1 MLSGGLSTGFP
12 DGGGAPA
19 FSAMLAAMP
28 FSNLLRRALLPCFTL
43 LSALGALNA
52 GCASRESFGTQSI
65 SVLGAGVINDP
76 KNKSLRFDLLKFGLD
91 SFCDEMR
98 SRGLALKMNDDEPVM
113 GRFFATACNTQVI
126 DEEPRKSF
134 VVQYSGSGFATS
146 PQGGRVGFSTT
157 GLVEYS
163 PDFLLHDGALYVY
176 FRPRVVDATGFQT
189 LLVESALAANAL
201 KLFGVD
207 ADAFGRKVV
216 DGQLRRGFTV
226 IRYGSSGET
235 DFGLGLVAT
244 GEKPYHPFSVRSEDK
259 RALVNER
266 TEVHLGQQDFIGPL
280 VVEADE
286 ALYLTLSLDGAPA
299 IDALLVPEATG
310 RSMIDSFTKTAGPV
324 PSAAPLLLN
333 EAVPRGANWK
343 RFIPVEK
350 GRYFLVLDN
359 SAALG
364 PSSPPAG
371 PADGLSARTDV
382 LVLVGARP

>member
-1 MLSGGLSTGFP
+1 
-12 DGGGAPA
+12 
-19 FSAMLAAMP
+19 MLAEMP
-28 FSNLLRRALLPCFTL
+28 FSSAIRCISLAVSLLVVA
-43 LSALGALNA
+43 S
-52 GCASRESFGTQSI
+52 CASRESFGTRSI
-65 SVLGAGVINDP
+65 SVLGPGVINDP
-76 KNKSLRFDLLKFGLD
+76 QNKSLRFDLLKFGLD
-91 SFCDEMR
+91 SFCDEMK

-113 GRFFATACNTQVI
+113 GRFFASACNTQVI

-163 PDFLLHDGALYVY
+163 PDFLLHEGALYVY

-189 LLVESALAANAL
+189 LLVESTLAASAL

-216 DGQLRRGFTV
+216 DAQLRRGFTV
-226 IRYGSSGET
+226 IRQGSSGET
-235 DFGLGLVAT
+235 DFGLGLVAV
-244 GEKPYHPFSVRSEDK
+244 GEKPYHPFTVSSEDK
-259 RALVNER
+259 RVLVNER
-266 TEVHLGQQDFIGPL
+266 SEVHLGQQDFIGPL
-280 VVEADE
+280 NVEDDQ
-286 ALYLTLSLDGAPA
+286 ALYFTVALDGAPA
-299 IDALLVPEATG
+299 LDAILVPEATG
-310 RSMIDSFTKTAGPV
+310 RSMIDTFTKNPGPV
-324 PSAAPLLLN
+324 AAAAPFLLN
-333 EAVPRGANWK
+333 EAVPRGAAWK
-343 RFIPVEK
+343 RYVAVEK

-359 SAALG
+359 SPALG

>member
-1 MLSGGLSTGFP
+1 
-12 DGGGAPA
+12 
-19 FSAMLAAMP
+19 MLAAMP
-28 FSNLLRRALLPCFTL
+28 SPTPLHSALKPGFALLVVL
-43 LSALGALNA
+43 LVSLAS
-52 GCASRESFGTQSI
+52 CASRESFGTQSI

-91 SFCDEMR
+91 SFCDEMKN
-98 SRGLALKMNDDEPVM
+98 RGLALKMNDDEPVM

-134 VVQYSGSGFATS
+134 VVQYSGSGFAAS

-163 PDFLLHDGALYVY
+163 PDFLLHEGALYVY

-189 LLVESALAANAL
+189 LLVESALAASAL

-207 ADAFGRKVV
+207 ADAFGRRVV
-216 DGQLRRGFTV
+216 EGQLRRGFTV

-244 GEKPYHPFSVRSEDK
+244 GEKPYHPFTVSSEDK
-259 RALVNER
+259 RVLVNER
-266 TEVHLGQQDFIGPL
+266 SEVHLGQQDFIGPL
-280 VVEADE
+280 SVDE
-286 ALYLTLSLDGAPA
+286 DQALYLTLALDGAPA

-310 RSMIDSFTKTAGPV
+310 RTMIDSFTKNPGPV
-324 PSAAPLLLN
+324 ANAAPLLLN
-333 EAVPRGANWK
+333 EAVARGSNWK
-343 RFIPVEK
+343 RYLALEK

-364 PSSPPAG
+364 PSAPPPG